1 MWLALQ
7 IAPRACAS
15 PLGLQHC
22 LSAHSK
28 FSLEVRRFRGAISN
42 CFFTVPQSLLMEGLG
57 AAANVIA
64 VVDLCA
70 KVASFCYQYSLA
82 VKNAKND
89 IARLQGELKS
99 LRDVLGEVQHLLDG
113 PDSAKLSASQ
123 KLHEAIKDG
132 FSQLKTL
139 DERLNP
145 GKAR

>member
-1 MWLALQ
+1 
-7 IAPRACAS
+7 
-15 PLGLQHC
+15 
-22 LSAHSK
+22 
-28 FSLEVRRFRGAISN
+28 
-42 CFFTVPQSLLMEGLG
+42 MEGLG

-82 VKNAKND
+82 VKHAKND
-89 IARLQGELKS
+89 ITRLQGELKS
-99 LRDVLGEVQHLLDG
+99 LRDVLGEVQQLLDG

-123 KLHEAIKDG
+123 KLLEALKDG

-145 GKAR
+145 GKARKAMSRLGVRALKWPFESKEVDKVINGLEKCKQTVSLALQVDQT